1 MLARGQAATEKL
13 QAAPLKNL
21 RYFSLQLQPDRHP
34 GRLGD
39 GAQRGRRGSRV
50 TAWTQLQ
57 RSPFLGSC
65 IPTPPPKALV
75 HGGNQT
81 HTHKRVLR
89 RLTELTLQK
98 RRELRTFVL
107 KRLRL
112 YLGHNQG
119 LRLLHLSLV
128 ALLSTFS
135 FYRVTLGTLDTTF
148 LNCWFEL

>member
-81 HTHKRVLR
+81 HTQTCFK
-89 RLTELTLQK
+89 E
-98 RRELRTFVL
+98 
-107 KRLRL
+107 
-112 YLGHNQG
+112 
-119 LRLLHLSLV
+119 
-128 ALLSTFS
+128 A
-135 FYRVTLGTLDTTF
+135 YRADSPEKKGIKDFCFETTASVLGT
-148 LNCWFEL
+148 